1 LALNRKSIYSR
12 IWYRN
17 IIMKAIELVELS
29 TKIYAMVFF
38 VAMLAVLIPLG
49 SSISNINAKPC
60 ESCTGEAYGPGG
72 GGPAKNICSWW
83 WCGSGTF
90 TQDDGEKL
98 GQIEIP

>member
-1 LALNRKSIYSR
+1 MIMKSI
-12 IWYRN
+12 
-17 IIMKAIELVELS
+17 ELDRS
-29 TKIYAMVFF
+29 ITKIYVVAFF
-38 VAMLAVLIPLG
+38 VAMLAVLIPIG
-49 SSISNINAKPC
+49 APISDIDAKPC
-60 ESCTGEAYGPGG
+60 ESCTGEAWGPGG